1 MSVNN
6 LSSNNIIVRSKIN
19 IDNFIEQ
26 LKDFKDKI
34 DLISFNQSEKFIAT
48 MESLW
53 EFLSSVSDESL
64 VTSLQSDVRFEP
76 IQKYLSEK
84 WHGYITLIEIDIAK
98 KFLNDVSLNNNIPSV
113 LSEED
118 YVGVD
123 RELSLLTRSLS
134 GCNIAMLGCGPF
146 PETLIEIYGFNKEIK
161 QIIGIDKR
169 PGVLK
174 IADKVVKKILPGAKN
189 IIFKSSKAELY
200 DYKDIDV
207 IFLANGLVN
216 KGVILQRIY
225 KTGKNSLEIL
235 ARNPI
240 LMGKSLYEDLYTLPQ
255 LELFTVYDV
264 VQASKLSETI
274 LLKLKDGKRI

>member
-189 IIFKSSKAELY
+189 IIFESSKAELY

>member
-1 MSVNN
+1 
-6 LSSNNIIVRSKIN
+6 
-19 IDNFIEQ
+19 
-26 LKDFKDKI
+26 
-34 DLISFNQSEKFIAT
+34 
-48 MESLW
+48 
-53 EFLSSVSDESL
+53 
-64 VTSLQSDVRFEP
+64 
-76 IQKYLSEK
+76 
-84 WHGYITLIEIDIAK
+84 
-98 KFLNDVSLNNNIPSV
+98 
-113 LSEED
+113 
-118 YVGVD
+118 
-123 RELSLLTRSLS
+123 
-134 GCNIAMLGCGPF
+134 MLGCGPF

-169 PGVLK
+169 LGVLK

-189 IIFKSSKAELY
+189 IIFESSKAELY